1 MAAVEKQAKLGNTVR
16 VLLLLPPP
24 HPSWVGFY
32 NLLLL
37 ALGRGSV
44 QVYGPTGIAEPV
56 LGVTKPRSAL
66 IGKYR

>member
-1 MAAVEKQAKLGNTVR
+1 MLVPSMAAVEKQAKLGNTVR
-16 VLLLLPPP
+16 ELLLLPPP

-37 ALGRGSV
+37 AGAV

-56 LGVTKPRSAL
+56 LGVTKPPRL
-66 IGKYR
+66 